1 MSRSARDAAPVFS
14 QPVRQVIMMLIVLG
28 LVAAGAWM
36 IHGEVE
42 AVFRSNPWLN
52 GFILF
57 VFIMGLIGCLWQV
70 VQLIASVSWIE
81 GFAADRPGYEPG
93 AAPRMLAPLATLLRA
108 RGTAQFQLTSSST
121 RSILDSVATRIEEG
135 RDITRYLGN
144 LLIFLGLL
152 GTFFGLA
159 TTVPA
164 VVSTIGALVPKE
176 GEESLAVFARLM
188 QGLNSQLG
196 GMGTAFSSSLLG
208 LSGSLV
214 IGLLELFATHGQNRF
229 FRELE
234 EWLSS
239 MTRIG
244 IASGD
249 AEDGVDSAAVA
260 GLIDHLS
267 GQMERLGALH
277 EQAETRRTL
286 LDQRIG
292 VLAESIDRLARKME
306 GEAGAMTAIARL
318 AEGQERLIGALHER
332 EEGGAQMDA
341 ESRMRLR
348 SIDVQLLRILEELSA
363 GRQESVFDL
372 RSDLAALTSAIR
384 GLRDDEPMRRG

>member
-1 MSRSARDAAPVFS
+1 MNRPAREVDTVFS
-14 QPVRQVIMMLIVLG
+14 QPVRQVLFMVIALL

-36 IHGEVE
+36 IHREVSE
-42 AVFRSNPWLN
+42 VFRANVWLN
-52 GFILF
+52 GSILF
-57 VFIMGLIGCLWQV
+57 VFLVGVVACFWQV
-70 VQLIASVSWIE
+70 GQLMAAVNWIE
-81 GFAADRPGYEPG
+81 GFAHNRPGYVASRP
-93 AAPRMLAPLATLLRA
+93 PKLLVPLATLLGQRTPGA
-108 RGTAQFQLTSSST
+108 GRLQLSST
-121 RSILDSVATRIEEG
+121 SARSILESVGARMEEM

-164 VVSTIGALVPKE
+164 VVRTIGALSPQP
-176 GEESLAVFARLM
+176 GEESLAVFGRLM

-196 GMGTAFSSSLLG
+196 GMGTAFASSLLG

-214 IGLLELFATHGQNRF
+214 IGLLEIFASHGQNRF
-229 FRELE
+229 YSELE
-234 EWLSS
+234 DWLSS

-249 AEDGVDSAAVA
+249 DGSISQEAVG

-267 GQMERLGALH
+267 DQMDALTQLYA
-277 EQAETRRTL
+277 QAEQRRSL

-292 VLAESIDRLARKME
+292 LLAESVDRLTRKLE
-306 GEAGAMTAIARL
+306 GEAGTMGALTRL
-318 AEGQERLIGALHER
+318 TEGQERLVGALAQR
-332 EEGGAQMDA
+332 EETGALDA

-348 SIDVQLLRILEELSA
+348 SMDVQLLKILEELSA
-363 GRQESVFDL
+363 GRQETLYDL
-372 RSDLAALTSAIR
+372 RSDLAALASAVR
-384 GLRDDEPMRRG
+384 GLGSDQRRG